1 MKIAKIISFP
11 NFPASSNFTVE
22 FLYDILHTSLELEI
36 YQSMRTGYF
45 DQVIIDFYFLPVSEQ
60 EALKKR
66 NPQTVCFYAE
76 QLAKKMK
83 IYK

>member
-1 MKIAKIISFP
+1 MAKIISFP

-22 FLYDILHTSLELEI
+22 FLNNILHTSLELEI
-36 YQSMRTGYF
+36 YQSMRTGHF
-45 DQVIIDFYFLPVSEQ
+45 NQVIIDFYFLPVSEQ

>member
-1 MKIAKIISFP
+1 MAEIIPFP
-11 NFPASSNFTVE
+11 NQSANASVTAELMN
-22 FLYDILHTSLELEI
+22 DILHTSLELEI
-36 YQSMRTGYF
+36 YQSMRTGHF

>member
-1 MKIAKIISFP
+1 MAKIISFP

-22 FLYDILHTSLELEI
+22 FLNDILHKSLELEI
-36 YQSMRTGYF
+36 YQSMRTGHF
-45 DQVIIDFYFLPVSEQ
+45 DQLIIDFYFLPVTEQ

-66 NPQTVCFYAE
+66 NLQTVCFYAE

>member
-1 MKIAKIISFP
+1 MAKIISFP

-22 FLYDILHTSLELEI
+22 FLNDILHTSLELEI
-36 YQSMRTGYF
+36 YQSMRTGHF
-45 DQVIIDFYFLPVSEQ
+45 NQVIIDFYFLPVTEQ

>member
-1 MKIAKIISFP
+1 MAEIIPFP
-11 NFPASSNFTVE
+11 NQSANASVTAELMN
-22 FLYDILHTSLELEI
+22 DILHTSLELEI
-36 YQSMRTGYF
+36 YQSMRTGHF

-66 NPQTVCFYAE
+66 DPQTVCFYAE